1 MTSLQRMRLRILK
14 ANQKLVNTPESIF
27 RDKIESLKVRL
38 AKTSLEL
45 HQENYDEDY
54 NGNKILAKLTEAE
67 ILEREIRYTEN
78 KINRRNGLLDKLAQ
92 TGKLI

>member
-1 MTSLQRMRLRILK
+1 MTSLERMRLRILK

-38 AKTSLEL
+38 AEF

-54 NGNKILAKLTEAE
+54 NGNKIHEKLTEAE
-67 ILEREIRYTEN
+67 VLKREIRYTEN
-78 KINRRNGLLDKLAQ
+78 KINRRNDLLNKLAN

>member
-14 ANQKLVNTPESIF
+14 ANQKLINTPESIF

-38 AKTSLEL
+38 AKTSLEF

-54 NGNKILAKLTEAE
+54 NGNKILAKLTE
-67 ILEREIRYTEN
+67 LETVKREIRYTEN
-78 KINRRNGLLDKLAQ
+78 KINRRNELLGKLAQ

>member
-1 MTSLQRMRLRILK
+1 MTNIERMRLRILK
-14 ANQKLVNTPESIF
+14 GNQKLVNTPESIF

-38 AKTSLEL
+38 AKADAEF
-45 HQENYDEDY
+45 HQDNYDDDY
-54 NGNKILAKLTEAE
+54 NGNRIIAKLAE
-67 ILEREIRYTEN
+67 IEVLKREIRYTEN